1 MRYTRI
7 ILILIIPISLFSK
20 KLEQHDDIETIIGK
34 TQKQFEKA
42 SDYQVTMKIELKV
55 PGFRMPKKKYKVY
68 FKQPNK
74 LKIKSRGFGML
85 PKTGIFTSPIDNFDN
100 LKNMRIVH
108 STNNDNKV
116 HIKGDV
122 IVDSLKLK
130 MPNEYAKLGFKPSVT
145 VVIDTIKFNQGD
157 ITNTTNGGL
166 EFIPTGQGYFK
177 SDTTGGMVIPYGS
190 EASRWPSPSIGDTR
204 WNTDSNTLETW
215 DGTQY
220 VLSAGSGGTVSP
232 EYMNELALQYTI
244 ILG

>member
-1 MRYTRI
+1 MRYNR
-7 ILILIIPISLFSK
+7 LILIFLIPISSFSG
-20 KLEQHDDIETIIGK
+20 LLGQHDEIEKIIGK

-100 LKNMRIVH
+100 LKNMRIAH
-108 STNNDNKV
+108 SADNDDKV

-145 VVIDTIKFNQGD
+145 VVIDTIDWVINNVITELDTLKLVEITNKYQNIDGNYTMPRSSIVKYFVKDATLSGWLKKD
-157 ITNTTNGGL
+157 ITSIVGQNPLNTN
-166 EFIPTGQGYFK
+166 
-177 SDTTGGMVIPYGS
+177 SDMVEGKI
-190 EASRWPSPSIGDTR
+190 SIVYD
-204 WNTDSNTLETW
+204 N
-215 DGTQY
+215 Y
-220 VLSAGSGGTVSP
+220 
-232 EYMNELALQYTI
+232 I
-244 ILG
+244 INRGIKDKIFD